1 MNCYHRTSKDEHT
14 TPVASK
20 SLPEGSSRPVI
31 TLSKEEK
38 KHSTPERMEK
48 QIQDPLPHSRS
59 EALLKKD
66 PAVSEPHSRVIE
78 TSHPPAPSAPPKSP
92 TANPR
97 NAEPANPELNP
108 DRQEVPSE
116 WKTALESA
124 GITHEEMQ
132 NHPKEIWGAVT
143 FMMEGLPVMPS
154 SVEFDEALKES
165 VQLRNTDPMADY
177 TLMGRLGE
185 GGAGAVYLVQQGSTG
200 QKFALKK
207 IKPRNNKQRSQIL
220 NEIALME
227 LSRHPNILEYFIAYD
242 FGG

>member
-1 MNCYHRTSKDEHT
+1 MI
-14 TPVASK
+14 
-20 SLPEGSSRPVI
+20 L
-31 TLSKEEK
+31 LSTEEK

-48 QIQDPLPHSRS
+48 QIQDRLPHSRS
-59 EALLKKD
+59 EALIKKD
-66 PAVSEPHSRVIE
+66 LAVSEPHSTVIK

-97 NAEPANPELNP
+97 IAEPANPELNP

-165 VQLRNTDPMADY
+165 VQLRDTDPMAEY
-177 TLMGRLGE
+177 KLMGRLGE
-185 GGAGAVYLVQQGSTG
+185 GGAGAVYLVQQESTG

-207 IKPRNNKQRSQIL
+207 IKPRNSKQRSQIL

-227 LSRHPNILEYFIAYD
+227 LSRHPNILDYFIAYD

>member
-1 MNCYHRTSKDEHT
+1 
-14 TPVASK
+14 
-20 SLPEGSSRPVI
+20 VI
-31 TLSKEEK
+31 TLSKEETK
-38 KHSTPERMEK
+38 RSTTERMEK
-48 QIQDPLPHSRS
+48 QIQDPHPQSRS

-66 PAVSEPHSRVIE
+66 PPISDPNSTAIE
-78 TSHPPAPSAPPKSP
+78 TPHVQAPSAPPKSP
-92 TANPR
+92 TAQAR
-97 NAEPANPELNP
+97 NAEPAKPAAKP

-143 FMMEGLPVMPS
+143 FMLEGLPVMPS
-154 SVEFDEALKES
+154 RVEFNEALKET
-165 VQLRNTDPMADY
+165 VQLRNSDPMTEY
-177 TLMGRLGE
+177 KLMGRLGE
-185 GGAGAVYLVQQGSTG
+185 GGAGAVFLVQQEATG

-207 IKPRNNKQRSQIL
+207 IKPRNEKQRSQIL

-227 LSRHPNILEYFIAYD
+227 LSRHPNILEYFTAYD